1 MELIFS
7 QHIKG
12 DKQAFIARLKE
23 VAGNLGIDPN
33 WLMAVIYKES
43 KFDPA
48 AQNKSGATGLIQF
61 MPQTAQGLGT
71 TTAALKAMDSVA
83 QLKYVEKYYAPYAG
97 VLVDYP
103 SLYLSTF
110 FPAALGKSDTHIM
123 QTSRLSAGMI
133 AGQNP
138 AIDLDKNSVLTVG
151 EFKDYCYRNFSVD
164 IVNIL
169 KKKDLLA

>member
-1 MELIFS
+1 MALIFENY
-7 QHIKG
+7 IKG
-12 DKQAFIARLKE
+12 DKQAFITRLKE
-23 VAGNLGIDPN
+23 VVGNLGIDPN

-48 AQNKSGATGLIQF
+48 AQNPSGATGLIQF
-61 MPQTAQGLGT
+61 MPTTAQGLGT
-71 TTAALKAMDSVA
+71 TTASLKTMDSVA

-103 SLYLSTF
+103 SLYLATF
-110 FPAALGKSDTHIM
+110 FPAALGKTDNHIM
-123 QTSRLSAGMI
+123 QTSKLSAGTI

-138 AIDLDKNSVLTVG
+138 GIDLDKNGVITVG
-151 EFKDYCYRNFSVD
+151 EFKNYCYRNFSAD